1 MVGVL
6 GHTPSDRRARTSTT
20 YVAGRGF
27 YVTTIRPVHSDQ
39 IDAKPVQAVLDAQA
53 EAAAQAEAIPA
64 PSPPMPVQGNGL
76 KGIEKIIATHLK
88 LGQKAADIITKNEE
102 KKESEKEKVDAPG
115 SRQTLFDPPGEGSR
129 ALMEKI
135 IKKADLQKKE
145 KSEMIKKIKK
155 SAPKVVEQP
164 KTDEGGSVFANG
176 APQEGKRMYGLKRR
190 EERAMG

>member
-27 YVTTIRPVHSDQ
+27 YVTTIRPIHSDQ
-39 IDAKPVQAVLDAQA
+39 VDAKPAQAVLDAQA

-64 PSPPMPVQGNGL
+64 PSPPIPVQGNGL
-76 KGIEKIIATHLK
+76 KGIDKIIATHLK

-102 KKESEKEKVDAPG
+102 KKESEKEKVDA
-115 SRQTLFDPPGEGSR
+115 PGEGSR

-164 KTDEGGSVFANG
+164 KTDEGGSLFANG

>member
-27 YVTTIRPVHSDQ
+27 YDTTIRPIHSDQ
-39 IDAKPVQAVLDAQA
+39 VDAKPAQAVLDAQA

-64 PSPPMPVQGNGL
+64 PSPPMQGNGL
-76 KGIEKIIATHLK
+76 KGIDKIIATHLK

-155 SAPKVVEQP
+155 SAPKVVEEP
-164 KTDEGGSVFANG
+164 KPDEGGAVFANG